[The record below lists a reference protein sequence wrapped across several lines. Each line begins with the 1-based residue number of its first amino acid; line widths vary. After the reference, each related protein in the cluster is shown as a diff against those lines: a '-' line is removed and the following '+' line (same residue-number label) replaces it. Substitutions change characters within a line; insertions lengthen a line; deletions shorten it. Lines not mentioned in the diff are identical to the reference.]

1 MQGYPQPA
9 LRVRVCVYLHVCVVW
24 KQCTAQ
30 PARPSIYASFKS
42 ETQPADGGASVW
54 LAANFNLVNELA
66 NDQLTGS
73 GSRELVKP
81 GSGVADRILVVD
93 SGGFGLEPK
102 PVCSSF

>member
-1 MQGYPQPA
+1 M
-9 LRVRVCVYLHVCVVW
+9 HVGVVW
-24 KQCTAQ
+24 KQCIAQ
-30 PARPSIYASFKS
+30 PARPSIYASFES
-42 ETQPADGGASVW
+42 ETQPVDGGASVW

-81 GSGVADRILVVD
+81 GSGVADRILVVG